1 MATFLVVYDPSKAK
15 EPATTDALHR
25 WRGTR
30 ILRGAWVIEFDA
42 TADLARRTLVAV
54 GGPKISCAIVE
65 IKPKG
70 DHAEAGVDPA
80 GQDPLQ
86 SAGGPARQDA
96 LQRVCVRSA
105 RGSCNAPA
113 PSAPVRSFVCTLAKA

>member
-65 IKPKG
+65 IKPNG
-70 DHAEAGVDPA
+70 DHAEVGVDPA
-80 GQDPLQ
+80 GQDALQ
-86 SAGGPARQDA
+86 SVGGLAGQDV
-96 LQRVCVRSA
+96 LQRVGVRSA
-105 RGSCNAPA
+105 RG
-113 PSAPVRSFVCTLAKA
+113 